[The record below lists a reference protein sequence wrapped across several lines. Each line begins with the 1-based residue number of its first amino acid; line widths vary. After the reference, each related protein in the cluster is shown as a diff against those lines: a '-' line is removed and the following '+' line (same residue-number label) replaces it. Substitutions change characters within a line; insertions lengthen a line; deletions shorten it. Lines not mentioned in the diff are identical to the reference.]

1 MFLNIDSLFWSM
13 LSLKLVNEGF
23 TISSPNALF
32 SFVFSFLSELGP
44 VSLLHLSKL
53 SSFPLLFS
61 LTLPMSTFSARS
73 LATLRLKEWW
83 GLPKWLVWAD
93 FKPRATQSSCLTS
106 FYRKIL
112 NSLIFFWGAGVPYC
126 LGHNFAIILSQPETA
141 LSPREE
147 SPFSTICY
155 YHLFSSSCW
164 YGRLLIFL
172 IFFFRNSRWGTW
184 SDLRHSPMG
193 TSAYAKK
200 PWEAPSQEQGKSV
213 TAAFGSSTVSDWL
226 KLLFNDATFNVVS
239 RSHWKRWSCIWL
251 LAPVLSP
258 SALC

>member
-172 IFFFRNSRWGTW
+172 IFFLVTVGEEP
-184 SDLRHSPMG
+184 DLIC
-193 TSAYAKK
+193 
-200 PWEAPSQEQGKSV
+200 V
-213 TAAFGSSTVSDWL
+213 TAPWVRVLMPRSPGKHPAKSRGKVWP
-226 KLLFNDATFNVVS
+226 LLLVAVQSLTDLNYYLMTL
-239 RSHWKRWSCIWL
+239 HL
-251 LAPVLSP
+251 M
-258 SALC
+258 